1 MYLCFLKRSGLA
13 AVRIFIIRMKY
24 YETNM
29 TYDTQDY
36 IELTPEGLTQGTTLT
51 DVFLLI
57 MRESEGS
64 RHLPLILDK
73 QGFQLIC
80 QALENQHFPETKLMG
95 KLARVFA
102 ITPRRVVVRY
112 TQAGHF
118 FATIFWQQAGSNDE
132 HILNTELAQGIAT
145 SLEQGCPIVVY
156 REEFNR
162 LHNRQ
167 SKEGQVAI
175 PLTAMSGDLLKEAL
189 RLAVESDNFELAS
202 QLRDEINSR
211 QKDTGNP

>member
-1 MYLCFLKRSGLA
+1 
-13 AVRIFIIRMKY
+13 
-24 YETNM
+24 
-29 TYDTQDY
+29 
-36 IELTPEGLTQGTTLT
+36 
-51 DVFLLI
+51 
-57 MRESEGS
+57 
-64 RHLPLILDK
+64 
-73 QGFQLIC
+73 
-80 QALENQHFPETKLMG
+80 MG

-145 SLEQGCPIVVY
+145 SLEQGCPIVIY

-162 LHNRQ
+162 LHNCQ